1 MPSPTSSASAASR
14 PSRSAIVGRKTMIG
28 HHLLDIEAY
37 SHMKEHPTSECIK
50 STPFSVGGCSWRIH
64 YYPNG
69 SESDGA
75 EFISVF
81 IYLEQHQYVSEPIKA
96 QVKFSLLDL
105 SGEPV
110 PSHAGIT
117 TLRDFT
123 GGHGYGFSKFIKRA
137 WLEKST
143 CLKNDRFTIRCDIL
157 VCKKTIHTEKR
168 KVAYLRLR
176 FHLVLW
182 CHLLIY
188 TVSLGISSWPKRAPM
203 SRSKLQGRHS
213 RRTGASLR

>member
-1 MPSPTSSASAASR
+1 MPSPASSASAASR
-14 PSRSAIVGRKTMIG
+14 PLRSTIVGGKRLSG
-28 HHLLDIEAY
+28 HHLLDIEGY
-37 SHMKEHPTSECIK
+37 SHMKELPTGESIK
-50 STPFSVGGCSWRIH
+50 STPFNIGGCSWRIH

-81 IYLEQHQYVSEPIKA
+81 IYLEQYQYVSEPIKA

-123 GGHGYGFSKFIKRA
+123 SGHGYG
-137 WLEKST
+137 
-143 CLKNDRFTIRCDIL
+143 
-157 VCKKTIHTEKR
+157 
-168 KVAYLRLR
+168 LRL
-176 FHLVLW
+176 
-182 CHLLIY
+182 
-188 TVSLGISSWPKRAPM
+188 
-203 SRSKLQGRHS
+203 
-213 RRTGASLR
+213 

>member
-14 PSRSAIVGRKTMIG
+14 PSRSAIVGGKTMFG

-64 YYPNG
+64 YYTNG

-81 IYLEQHQYVSEPIKA
+81 IYLEQHQYVSEPIA

-105 SGEPV
+105 SGSRCHRTPESQPCATS
-110 PSHAGIT
+110 PAAMAT
-117 TLRDFT
+117 TLASSSR
-123 GGHGYGFSKFIKRA
+123 GHG
-137 WLEKST
+137 
-143 CLKNDRFTIRCDIL
+143 
-157 VCKKTIHTEKR
+157 
-168 KVAYLRLR
+168 
-176 FHLVLW
+176 
-182 CHLLIY
+182 
-188 TVSLGISSWPKRAPM
+188 
-203 SRSKLQGRHS
+203 
-213 RRTGASLR
+213 